1 MLTEAKIIVVG
12 TAGSDDPRKER
23 AMSGY
28 FEHKVAA
35 VTGAASGLGLG
46 ISEELLKRGA
56 DAVFMGDFNEE
67 GLKRESDRLNKLYP
81 GRVFPV
87 LTDVTKL
94 DQVQK
99 LISDAKGHSGHLDL
113 LFNNAGTGL
122 TLPTEKITFDM
133 WKFIIDLNL
142 MGVIHGTYTAIPIM
156 REQGFGHIVNT
167 GSIAGKIPIP
177 YQAVYAATKS
187 AVISMTESLQYE
199 LENDGL
205 QFSVFC
211 PGNVRT
217 PIFNGITPPPDSI
230 SVEEAVEYIFD
241 EMEKGSLIIVFPE
254 TARSIDY
261 LYREKRDD
269 FDKIMKHLA
278 DERRENYRTKGTY
291 C

>member
-1 MLTEAKIIVVG
+1 MVG
-12 TAGSDDPRKER
+12 AAGSYDPRKEN

-56 DAVFMGDFNEE
+56 EAVFMGDFNEE
-67 GLKRESDRLNKLYP
+67 GLKRESDRLNIQYP
-81 GRVFPV
+81 GKVFPI

-99 LISDAKGHSGHLDL
+99 LIFDAKKHAGHLDF
-113 LFNNAGTGL
+113 LFNNAGMGL
-122 TLPTEKITFDM
+122 TLPTEKITFDI

-142 MGVIHGTYTAIPIM
+142 MGVIHGTYTAIPVM

-187 AVISMTESLQYE
+187 AVISMTECLQYE

-217 PIFNGITPPPDSI
+217 PIFTGVNPPADSV

-241 EMEKGSLIIVFPE
+241 EIEKGSLMIIFPE
-254 TARSIDY
+254 AVRQADY

-269 FDKIMKHLA
+269 FDKLMKQLA

>member
-1 MLTEAKIIVVG
+1 MVG
-12 TAGSDDPRKER
+12 AAGSDDPRKEN

-67 GLKRESDRLNKLYP
+67 GLKRESDKLNIQYP
-81 GRVFPV
+81 GKVFPI

-156 REQGFGHIVNT
+156 REQGSGHIVNT

-217 PIFNGITPPPDSI
+217 PIFSGITPPPDSI

-254 TARSIDY
+254 TARSVDY

-269 FDKIMKHLA
+269 FDKLMKHLA

>member
-1 MLTEAKIIVVG
+1 MVSA
-12 TAGSDDPRKER
+12 AGSYDPRKEN

-56 DAVFMGDFNEE
+56 EAVFMGDFNEE
-67 GLKRESDRLNKLYP
+67 GLKRESDRLNIQYP
-81 GRVFPV
+81 GKVFPI

-99 LISDAKGHSGHLDL
+99 LIFDAKKHAGHLDF
-113 LFNNAGTGL
+113 LFNNAGMGL
-122 TLPTEKITFDM
+122 TLPTEKITFDI

-142 MGVIHGTYTAIPIM
+142 MGVIHGTYTAIPVM

-187 AVISMTESLQYE
+187 AVISMTECLQYE

-217 PIFNGITPPPDSI
+217 PIFAGVNPPADSV

-241 EMEKGSLIIVFPE
+241 EIEKGSLMIIFPE
-254 TARSIDY
+254 AVRQADY

-269 FDKIMKHLA
+269 FDKLMKQLA

>member
-1 MLTEAKIIVVG
+1 VVG
-12 TAGSDDPRKER
+12 AAGSYDPRKEN

-56 DAVFMGDFNEE
+56 EAVFMGDFNEE
-67 GLKRESDRLNKLYP
+67 GLKRESDRLNIQYP
-81 GRVFPV
+81 GKVFPI

-99 LISDAKGHSGHLDL
+99 LIFDAKKHAGHLDL
-113 LFNNAGTGL
+113 LFNNAGMGL
-122 TLPTEKITFDM
+122 TLPTEKITFDI

-142 MGVIHGTYTAIPIM
+142 MGVIHGTYTAIPVM

-187 AVISMTESLQYE
+187 AVISMTECLQYE

-217 PIFNGITPPPDSI
+217 PIFAGVNPPADSV

-241 EMEKGSLIIVFPE
+241 EIEKGSLMIIFPE
-254 TARSIDY
+254 AVRQADY

-269 FDKIMKHLA
+269 FDKLMKQLA